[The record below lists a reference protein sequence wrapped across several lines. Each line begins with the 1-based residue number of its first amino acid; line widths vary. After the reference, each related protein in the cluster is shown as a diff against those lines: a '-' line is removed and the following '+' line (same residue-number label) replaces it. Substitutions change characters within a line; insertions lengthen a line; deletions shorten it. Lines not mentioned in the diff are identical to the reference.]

1 MPTTVAAYAARTL
14 LIALVTVA
22 LASGGAARAQDVAA
36 DVATATE
43 TLLPD
48 GQPIFT
54 ETFDGTL
61 DAWDA
66 SSVVAGISGGAVYFA
81 SQQQERL
88 TLIEPIPMDNIAI
101 EFRAFALT
109 NGIRVSLTSAE
120 GQRYQWALGVAGN
133 QQSYIFEDYADEA
146 LAVVPGAVFAPGQWH
161 DYRVLRRG
169 ATLEAYCDG
178 RLVIATTLAPDNPG
192 EGQLSFGT
200 DAASLGLDE
209 VRVFGLLQPDGI
221 GPYQPLALQG
231 SSCVKKAITCLGLDE
246 RQGLRGVQELFPTG
260 TEKVALYIEIRGAKP
275 NTEIELAWQRDG
287 EIVGRQI
294 LLASGKHKSMSY
306 LFAKDHPSLRDGY
319 YAVDIEEAGTLV
331 GRVVFT
337 IGTP

>member
-1 MPTTVAAYAARTL
+1 MPTTVAAHAARTL
-14 LIALVTVA
+14 LIALVAVA
-22 LASGGAARAQDVAA
+22 LASSAAGAQDVAA
-36 DVATATE
+36 EVATATE

-48 GQPIFT
+48 GQPIFA
-54 ETFDGTL
+54 ETFDDSL
-61 DAWDA
+61 ARWDA
-66 SSVVAGISGGAVYFA
+66 SSVVAGISAGAVYFT

-88 TLIEPIPMDNIAI
+88 TLLEPLPMDNIAI

-109 NGIRVSLTSAE
+109 NGIRVSLTSTQ
-120 GQRYQWALGVAGN
+120 GQEYQWALGVGGN
-133 QQSYIFEDYADEA
+133 QQSYLFDGLSDEA
-146 LAVVPGAVFAPGQWH
+146 LALVPGPVFTPGQWH

-169 ATLEAYCDG
+169 STLEAYCDG
-178 RLVIATTLAPDNPG
+178 RLVIATTLAQDNPG
-192 EGQLSFGT
+192 EGQLAFGT

-209 VRVFGLLQPDGI
+209 VRAFRLLPPDGA

-260 TEKVALYIEIRGAKP
+260 TEKVALYVEIRGAKP

-294 LLASGKHKSMSY
+294 LLASGRHKSMSY

-319 YAVDIEEAGTLV
+319 YAVEIEEAGTLV

-337 IGTP
+337 IGPP